1 MPGMLGPRMSASMSP
16 IQPPICWSATARFTL
31 TVDLPTPP
39 LPLPTAMTWRIPGS
53 FSGPADAWDDAPG
66 ACWLP
71 SCGSVVC
78 IPQFPAHRARWP
90 LLNLDLDV
98 GSRHAN
104 AISHSGSLG
113 RRTYDFARP
122 NVECGAVPGTG
133 HFVPRHLSIGER
145 PAAVSAGVVEREELA
160 VDVEQGNLLALHLDQ
175 TRLTRPDL
183 SCPRCLHK
191 VSHRSFPSITFL
203 SFIQPTHAGT
213 RSNVGPNWPKPTKSI
228 TGNQISITGKLC
240 QITGKKIFKSAKSGN
255 RADSRSGLRHAGI
268 PRPSSP

>member
-78 IPQFPAHRARWP
+78 IPRFPAHRARWP
-90 LLNLDLDV
+90 FLNLDLDV

-104 AISHSGSLG
+104 AVSHSGSLG

-213 RSNVGPNWPKPTKSI
+213 RSNG
-228 TGNQISITGKLC
+228 
-240 QITGKKIFKSAKSGN
+240 
-255 RADSRSGLRHAGI
+255 RSNCEVCLRNTQ
-268 PRPSSP
+268 PRRQPAAAALIAYLRT

>member
-53 FSGPADAWDDAPG
+53 CSGPADARDDAPG
-66 ACWLP
+66 ACWLL

-78 IPQFPAHRARWP
+78 IPPFPSHRARWP
-90 LLNLDLDV
+90 LLHLDLDV

-104 AISHSGSLG
+104 AVSHSGSLG
-113 RRTYDFARP
+113 RRTYDLARP
-122 NVECGAVPGTG
+122 NVECGAVPGAG
-133 HFVPRHLSIGER
+133 HFVPRPLSIGER

-203 SFIQPTHAGT
+203 QPREHVRTGGPIARYVSGTPRINPLPNCWQIMWQILPISVITADNTPARAAERSFARFLIDRGAY
-213 RSNVGPNWPKPTKSI
+213 
-228 TGNQISITGKLC
+228 
-240 QITGKKIFKSAKSGN
+240 
-255 RADSRSGLRHAGI
+255 
-268 PRPSSP
+268 